1 MYTTETGANRT
12 VTVDPGTAET
22 VAKMAEAGDMKG
34 MANLTDFKG
43 ELDTTPSV
51 DLYDFEEPKEG
62 DVENE

>member
-12 VTVDPGTAET
+12 VVVDKGTAET

-34 MANLTDFKG
+34 MANLTEFKG